1 MKIYR
6 SLMHLGCNHEVNQS
20 ELLLKSLTNILHK
33 NRDKMTTGQVTD
45 CLLLLRQVMLY
56 PVG

>member
-1 MKIYR
+1 
-6 SLMHLGCNHEVNQS
+6 MHLGCNHEVNQS

-33 NRDKMTTGQVTD
+33 NREKMTTGQVTD